1 MFSMQHVFFHLLY
14 YTLATLNTKH
24 EMCSRIN
31 RLTDYS
37 TLDKVT
43 KTKADGAIRTQSR
56 SQLDLFSVCKL
67 LDFIK
72 LTNFCVLYG
81 SDLCAHFE

>member
-1 MFSMQHVFFHLLY
+1 MFSMQRVFFHLLY

-43 KTKADGAIRTQSR
+43 KTKADGAIRTPKSR
-56 SQLDLFSVCKL
+56 PAGL
-67 LDFIK
+67 I
-72 LTNFCVLYG
+72 FCMQVVG
-81 SDLCAHFE
+81 FH

>member
-1 MFSMQHVFFHLLY
+1 MFSMQRVFFHLLY

-31 RLTDYS
+31 RL
-37 TLDKVT
+37 DKVT

-56 SQLDLFSVCKL
+56 SQLDSFSVCKL

-81 SDLCAHFE
+81 SELCAHFE